1 MKTIAY
7 FIFLLTLSVYTQA
20 QNNCPADTN
29 APIST
34 FCEQGR
40 GIRTDP
46 DNPHND
52 ACPNLEND
60 FEWMVKHTPGGTVP
74 NEYYYIY
81 GSDTADN
88 PVLVRNPFNG
98 PFDANYSGF
107 LTANHGSNYLTEDG
121 WELLKVEFG
130 SLGNVGLSYTQAPGE
145 DTVGNVRPKL
155 PYMMLYNRFSGTL
168 RFFGALMEPEN
179 TYETWR
185 IELRI
190 PSTAPQD
197 PDNPNL
203 SYQDELKAT
212 NLLSIQGKSIQP
224 LDQESDETA
233 LSVFVKYY
241 NDRYVFLW
249 FDIPVAYDP
258 CLCNNR
264 SQLDVSFRF
273 VQTADIDIT
282 GSLTGTIK
290 TESNGSEN
298 YAKMVFG
305 RVLAAGV
312 SGALAIKTG
321 GAVVNFKAF
330 VDLVDIV
337 NHPSRPTQEQNNL
350 TALKNYLTCNEE
362 YAKILKGNFKD
373 VSDTDQKKQYA
384 AAQKILDGNTTF
396 LSSLVKGCST
406 GDKGATVIT
415 GDIKAKGTFTLVDEI
430 DDTRISLTMPGSNWS
445 DKEVRSN
452 AYSESNGKVVPAYAT
467 YNERL
472 GTFALLKT
480 PRLQFFDTGEK
491 QVMDWDPPGFVS
503 HYIRRGWS
511 MKLVD
516 EDLEYAFNPLLHVNP
531 AKTTILVRFV
541 IDKDA
546 EYFDKGGLWLSQE
559 FYPYCNPWDSTVC
572 GVMNI
577 DTSMNSEYRLA
588 TPFMP
593 LDYVTNM
600 PVRLSWRKFL
610 YTTYGYNGIIL
621 PIFGDSFTSFKEN
634 MFIQFSII
642 GESYEKGSDG
652 TPNDFVQLLTF
663 PLNFL
668 DQTVDPNGNTT
679 NGSYVQ
685 GIKVYDQD
693 VIFTETE
700 DFFFTGPV
708 IISAK
713 LSSSTGKT
721 IRIFSLN
728 GFEIEPGGEVS
739 PDIELIVGP
748 HLEKRPQ
755 PARTF
760 AQISGFCG
768 DTSQYKA
775 QDFATAALEQEKE
788 EYQNRKEAEE
798 KAQKEERDDN
808 LKARLIPNPTKDQC
822 IIRFDMVQKD
832 VQIAVLDINGKLVYH
847 NDFKGENLNIEL
859 SLSELQAG
867 VYIVNIVTASGEAKR
882 IRLVKL

>member
-1 MKTIAY
+1 
-7 FIFLLTLSVYTQA
+7 
-20 QNNCPADTN
+20 
-29 APIST
+29 
-34 FCEQGR
+34 
-40 GIRTDP
+40 
-46 DNPHND
+46 
-52 ACPNLEND
+52 
-60 FEWMVKHTPGGTVP
+60 
-74 NEYYYIY
+74 
-81 GSDTADN
+81 
-88 PVLVRNPFNG
+88 
-98 PFDANYSGF
+98 
-107 LTANHGSNYLTEDG
+107 
-121 WELLKVEFG
+121 
-130 SLGNVGLSYTQAPGE
+130 
-145 DTVGNVRPKL
+145 
-155 PYMMLYNRFSGTL
+155 
-168 RFFGALMEPEN
+168 
-179 TYETWR
+179 
-185 IELRI
+185 
-190 PSTAPQD
+190 
-197 PDNPNL
+197 
-203 SYQDELKAT
+203 
-212 NLLSIQGKSIQP
+212 
-224 LDQESDETA
+224 
-233 LSVFVKYY
+233 
-241 NDRYVFLW
+241 
-249 FDIPVAYDP
+249 
-258 CLCNNR
+258 
-264 SQLDVSFRF
+264 LDVSFRF

-298 YAKMVFG
+298 YAEMVFG

-312 SGALAIKTG
+312 SGALTIITG

-337 NHPSRPTQEQNNL
+337 KNHPSRPTQEQNNL
-350 TALKNYLTCNEE
+350 TALKNYLTCTEE

-384 AAQKILDGNTTF
+384 AAQKILYGSTTF

-415 GDIKAKGTFTLVDEI
+415 GDIKATGTFTLVDEI

-445 DKEVRSN
+445 DKEVQSN
-452 AYSESNGKVVPAYAT
+452 EYSESNGKVVPAYAT

-480 PRLQFFDTGEK
+480 PRLQFYAEQEQSDTLGGGIGE
-491 QVMDWDPPGFVS
+491 F
-503 HYIRRGWS
+503 YNRRGWS

-546 EYFDKGGLWLSQE
+546 EYFDAGDLWNTDTP
-559 FYPYCNPWDSTVC
+559 PYCTWWDTTTVC
-572 GVMNI
+572 AVMNI

-600 PVRLSWRKFL
+600 PVRLIWRRSAFVYGPNWPHDYPIHRPSW
-610 YTTYGYNGIIL
+610 I
-621 PIFGDSFTSFKEN
+621 DSFTSFKEN

-739 PDIELIVGP
+739 PDIELIGGP
-748 HLEKRPQ
+748 HWEKRPQ

-768 DTSQYKA
+768 NTNQYKA

>member
-1 MKTIAY
+1 MKTIAC

-60 FEWMVKHTPGGTVP
+60 FEWMVKHTPGGTAVP
-74 NEYYYIY
+74 KEYYYIY
-81 GSDTADN
+81 GPNVGDN

-98 PFDANYSGF
+98 PSDANYSYF

-130 SLGNVGLSYTQAPGE
+130 SLSNVGLSYTQAPGK
-145 DTVGNVRPKL
+145 DTVSNVRPQL

-168 RFFGALMEPEN
+168 RFFAALIMEQDN
-179 TYETWR
+179 TYKTVR

-190 PSTAPQD
+190 PSTAPQG
-197 PDNPNL
+197 PHNY
-203 SYQDELKAT
+203 YQDELKAT

-233 LSVFVKYY
+233 LSVFVKYS
-241 NDRYVFLW
+241 NNRNVFLW

-415 GDIKAKGTFTLVDEI
+415 GDIKAKGTFTLVDAI
-430 DDTRISLTMPGSNWS
+430 PGTRISLTMPGSNWS
-445 DKEVRSN
+445 DKDVQSN
-452 AYSESNGKVVPAYAT
+452 AYSDNGKLVPAYAT

-480 PRLQFFDTGEK
+480 PRLQFFTTDGGSFAFS
-491 QVMDWDPPGFVS
+491 DPPEIGLHS
-503 HYIRRGWS
+503 HYFRRAWS

-516 EDLEYAFNPLLHVNP
+516 EDLEYAFNPLLHINP

-546 EYFDKGGLWLSQE
+546 EYFDEGGLWSQV
-559 FYPYCNPWDSTVC
+559 FYPYCFNTNTAC
-572 GVMNI
+572 AVMNI

-600 PVRLSWRKFL
+600 PVRLSWGKSVHATSHIPGGPA
-610 YTTYGYNGIIL
+610 YD
-621 PIFGDSFTSFKEN
+621 DSFTSFTSFEEN

-642 GESYEKGSDG
+642 GESYEMGSDG

-668 DQTVDPNGNTT
+668 YQTVDPNGNTT

-685 GIKVYDQD
+685 EIKVYDQD

-739 PDIELIVGP
+739 PDIELIGGP
-748 HLEKRPQ
+748 HWEKRPQ